1 MTELA
6 ELERRIVAALGRIDA
21 GMDRWQSL
29 HRAPDPAPVPDP
41 VLAEAEL
48 AVPEAPAA
56 DDHVVQPSADA
67 ADLTTELAADLTA
80 DLGAARDEI
89 ARLEAALEAE
99 RRSNTQLTDRVRSLK
114 QRESRTEAGLEARIE
129 QLTKQLDVQGLE
141 LHRLRKGTIQLRE
154 ALRVLREASEAGT
167 IDAAMINK
175 ALLAELEALRAAR
188 SSETV
193 ELEEIISELTT
204 LIGKEAA
211 DA

>member
-29 HRAPDPAPVPDP
+29 HRAPDPVPVPDP
-41 VLAEAEL
+41 VQDTVLAEAEV

-56 DDHVVQPSADA
+56 DDHVVQPSAD
-67 ADLTTELAADLTA
+67 AADLTA

>member
-41 VLAEAEL
+41 VQDTVLAEAEL
-48 AVPEAPAA
+48 AVPEAPAV

-67 ADLTTELAADLTA
+67 AELAADLTA

>member
-21 GMDRWQSL
+21 GLDRWQDL
-29 HRAPDPAPVPDP
+29 RRQAAAVPAA
-41 VLAEAEL
+41 AE
-48 AVPEAPAA
+48 AVPEEE
-56 DDHVVQPSADA
+56 VGADA
-67 ADLTTELAADLTA
+67 EAFDTGLAVDLAAAQAT
-80 DLGAARDEI
+80 I
-89 ARLEAALEAE
+89 ARLEGELEAE

-114 QRESRTEAGLEARIE
+114 QRESRNEAGLEARIE

-193 ELEEIISELTT
+193 ELEEIIAELTT
-204 LIGKEAA
+204 LIGKEAE